1 MRGWKDDASG
11 LEQRLKDLE
20 TIARS
25 LRRRWWLVGLG
36 LALGLTGWAFGV
48 VRTRPGTIVL
58 VGGGGLVLN
67 ALLGI
72 INERG
77 WYRWWLIYG
86 LALLDVLLVGVLVV
100 WFGHGGFAVAFLIAV
115 LPYAFDQ
122 GHTVGNFLVLT
133 AALAYLGASYLH
145 DALYGGAGG
154 QTAAGLETVGLI
166 TVAWALKQIPA
177 TLIRRIRDARDVMG
191 EAEQGQLAVRAP
203 AEESDELGFLE
214 KSFNRMLGEIG
225 ATISTVQREA
235 DEVAAFAEQLAA
247 SAEELHA
254 TSETVTHTAQHL
266 ARDLAQQRELA
277 EGARGESAKAADQA
291 ESLRVR
297 AELMQ
302 VDAARLVAAAQ
313 RGRERVARA
322 SQTLRAVGDEVRA
335 TASTVAGLSG
345 MSERIGGFAQTI
357 ARIARQTH
365 LLALNAAIEAARAE
379 EHGEGFAV
387 VADEVRS
394 LAGEAGKSAREV
406 AELVSELRAGIDAAA
421 RAMQSGEAKVRDIG
435 AVAAEADSA
444 LQELHQ
450 GIELVGDLVDAT
462 AEVSRGQA
470 QRLAELAQ
478 SLQQVAAISS
488 GSSQSADG
496 AAAATQAQITSMGDL
511 TATSQQLAQLAERL
525 RASIARFSVL
535 RRDPAPREHP
545 STRAAADRSPRPG
558 HASRVGS
565 LVPHPRVEGVK
576 RVQGIPVRGDQQV
589 DVARER
595 DVERE
600 TPAELAGGDAQH
612 RFQVPAEALRRRV
625 VEPVGHI
632 GDGQAGVEEQI
643 GGVQQPHAGEIG
655 LGRRE
660 ADPVKARHQRAGADA
675 EVTGQ
680 AAHRAEDRGE
690 ARQRLEE
697 HPHLLGRVVER
708 GHDARQDARRYGRG
722 GVGEQV
728 AQPAPAGSLG
738 AIDRGPDA
746 GGAEPQQ
753 CFRDVV
759 VMA

>member
-1 MRGWKDDASG
+1 MFLVTLPDTLQGRGSLASRMRGWKDDATG

-36 LALGLTGWAFGV
+36 LPLGIIGWGFGA
-48 VRTRPGTIVL
+48 VRTRPGTMVL
-58 VGGGGLVLN
+58 LGGGGLVLN

-77 WYRWWLIYG
+77 WYRWWLIYV

-100 WFGHGGFAVAFLIAV
+100 WFGHGGFVVAFLIAV

-145 DALYGGAGG
+145 GVLYGDTAGL
-154 QTAAGLETVGLI
+154 TAAGLETVGFI

-177 TLIRRIRDARDVMG
+177 TLIRRIREARDVMS

-254 TSETVTHTAQHL
+254 TSETVTHTAQQL
-266 ARDLAQQRELA
+266 ARDLAKQRELA
-277 EGARGESAKAADQA
+277 EAARGESAKAADQA

-379 EHGEGFAV
+379 QHGEGFAV

-444 LQELHQ
+444 LQELHH
-450 GIELVGDLVDAT
+450 GIELVGDLVNAT

-535 RRDPAPREHP
+535 RREQEGQEPPVA
-545 STRAAADRSPRPG
+545 RAAAD
-558 HASRVGS
+558 
-565 LVPHPRVEGVK
+565 
-576 RVQGIPVRGDQQV
+576 
-589 DVARER
+589 
-595 DVERE
+595 
-600 TPAELAGGDAQH
+600 
-612 RFQVPAEALRRRV
+612 
-625 VEPVGHI
+625 
-632 GDGQAGVEEQI
+632 
-643 GGVQQPHAGEIG
+643 
-655 LGRRE
+655 
-660 ADPVKARHQRAGADA
+660 
-675 EVTGQ
+675 
-680 AAHRAEDRGE
+680 
-690 ARQRLEE
+690 
-697 HPHLLGRVVER
+697 
-708 GHDARQDARRYGRG
+708 
-722 GVGEQV
+722 
-728 AQPAPAGSLG
+728 
-738 AIDRGPDA
+738 
-746 GGAEPQQ
+746 
-753 CFRDVV
+753 
-759 VMA
+759 

>member
-1 MRGWKDDASG
+1 MLLVTFSSTRPGQGSLASRMRGWKDDAAG

-25 LRRRWWLVGLG
+25 LRRRWWLVGFG
-36 LALGLTGWAFGV
+36 LALGIIGWGFGV
-48 VRTRPGTIVL
+48 VHARPGTMVL
-58 VGGGGLVLN
+58 LAGGGLILN

-77 WYRWWLIYG
+77 WYRWWLIYA
-86 LALLDVLLVGVLVV
+86 LALLDVLLVAVLVV
-100 WFGHGGFAVAFLIAV
+100 WFGHGGFVVAFLIAV

-145 DALYGGAGG
+145 DMLYGDSGG
-154 QTAAGLETVGLI
+154 LTAAGLETVGFI

-177 TLIRRIRDARDVMG
+177 VLIQRIRQTRDVMG
-191 EAEQGQLAVRAP
+191 EAERGYLAVRAA

-214 KSFNRMLGEIG
+214 KSFNRMLEEIG
-225 ATISTVQREA
+225 TTISTVQREA
-235 DEVAAFAEQLAA
+235 DEVAAFSEQLAA
-247 SAEELHA
+247 SAEQLHA
-254 TSETVTHTAQHL
+254 TSETVTHTAQKL
-266 ARDLAQQRELA
+266 ARDLAKQRELA
-277 EGARGESAKAADQA
+277 EAARGESAKAADQA

-394 LAGEAGKSAREV
+394 LAAEAGKSAREV

-421 RAMQSGEAKVRDIG
+421 RAMQSGEAQVRDIG
-435 AVAAEADSA
+435 AVAAEADGA

-450 GIELVGDLVDAT
+450 GIELVGDLVNAT

-496 AAAATQAQITSMGDL
+496 AAAATQTQITSMGDL

-535 RRDPAPREHP
+535 RREETTREP
-545 STRAAADRSPRPG
+545 PVTRAAAD
-558 HASRVGS
+558 
-565 LVPHPRVEGVK
+565 
-576 RVQGIPVRGDQQV
+576 
-589 DVARER
+589 
-595 DVERE
+595 
-600 TPAELAGGDAQH
+600 
-612 RFQVPAEALRRRV
+612 
-625 VEPVGHI
+625 
-632 GDGQAGVEEQI
+632 
-643 GGVQQPHAGEIG
+643 
-655 LGRRE
+655 
-660 ADPVKARHQRAGADA
+660 
-675 EVTGQ
+675 
-680 AAHRAEDRGE
+680 
-690 ARQRLEE
+690 
-697 HPHLLGRVVER
+697 
-708 GHDARQDARRYGRG
+708 
-722 GVGEQV
+722 
-728 AQPAPAGSLG
+728 
-738 AIDRGPDA
+738 
-746 GGAEPQQ
+746 
-753 CFRDVV
+753 
-759 VMA
+759 